1 MLDVTG
7 RWSIE
12 DGPLGRT
19 DVLTYDYLEDGL
31 TYQESILEYDY
42 PGADLPD
49 RDDTD
54 GRERFLDGR
63 EAIDGASDETEADP
77 YASKSF
83 QEVPS
88 CCVFSVSLLTLTRPC
103 NISIQTY
110 KRICII
116 SKEIAK
122 PITNCRSR
130 KFVISKCS
138 QLNQKVDA
146 REQIK
151 VSSEYRLLYR

>member
-7 RWSIE
+7 RWSVE
-12 DGPLGRT
+12 DGPAGPE

-88 CCVFSVSLLTLTRPC
+88 CCVISASLSTASLPAPLIFRSKQITEFVSFLRKLLNP
-103 NISIQTY
+103 
-110 KRICII
+110 
-116 SKEIAK
+116 
-122 PITNCRSR
+122 
-130 KFVISKCS
+130 
-138 QLNQKVDA
+138 
-146 REQIK
+146 
-151 VSSEYRLLYR
+151 